1 MSGEFC
7 TVGSLDYFNISFL
20 EAGGE
25 QLEISYLNSMFLE
38 YAVVI
43 VNSGFP
49 LLLHGKCGG
58 GSKSCGRRN
67 NRDPWSCR
75 KRFPGRAFGP
85 WFSQWRFGSM
95 LRIFSH
101 TQI

>member
-58 GSKSCGRRN
+58 GVEVVRT
-67 NRDPWSCR
+67 P
-75 KRFPGRAFGP
+75 
-85 WFSQWRFGSM
+85 Q
-95 LRIFSH
+95 
-101 TQI
+101 